1 MGKKM
6 KIGIIL
12 LVLMMILAGGFF
24 LKTNWSPAKYALKEN
39 EFINYKPYIL
49 IQEVHYTG
57 TGWVQ
62 VGEKN
67 GYYLSDSYVDVNL
80 NNGYVLPQMEMYN
93 KDFVNTFLCKVKYE
107 GKIKHD
113 AFEKEVDSYY
123 VVEWYPVYPVLRD
136 TILPGCLYPKTFMTK
151 QECGI

>member
-1 MGKKM
+1 M
-6 KIGIIL
+6 
-12 LVLMMILAGGFF
+12 
-24 LKTNWSPAKYALKEN
+24 
-39 EFINYKPYIL
+39 
-49 IQEVHYTG
+49 HYTG

-62 VGEKN
+62 VGDEN

-80 NNGYVLPQMEMYN
+80 NNGYVLHQMEMYN
-93 KDFVNTFLCKVKYE
+93 KDLVNTFLCKVKYE

-123 VVEWYPVYPVLRD
+123 VVEWYPVLRD